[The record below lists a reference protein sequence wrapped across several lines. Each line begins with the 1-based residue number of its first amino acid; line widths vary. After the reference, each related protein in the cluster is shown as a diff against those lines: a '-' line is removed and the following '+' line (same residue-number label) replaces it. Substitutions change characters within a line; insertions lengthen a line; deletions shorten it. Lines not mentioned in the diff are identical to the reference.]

1 MPTATA
7 VLTARPITE
16 RRRSSSSSA
25 PASMKR
31 AMWAARKTPIAEG
44 EGEGEVAEGLLD
56 AERDD
61 QQRRHRGEDDAADR
75 PASGSMTLVSQA

>member
-16 RRRSSSSSA
+16 RRRSSSSA
-25 PASMKR
+25 PASQKR
-31 AMWAARKTPIAEG
+31 AMWAVRKTPIASAKVRARLPNASWTQSETISI
-44 EGEGEVAEGLLD
+44 A
-56 AERDD
+56 AIAAKMT
-61 QQRRHRGEDDAADR
+61 RRTA